1 MSSENYYAIL
11 GVNEKDSQDTIKK
24 SYRKLAKEHHPD
36 KGGDENT
43 FKKISEAYDV
53 LGDENKRSQYDNQR
67 NNPFG
72 GMGGGFN
79 PFEQMFNQQR
89 AQRPQRPSAPDK
101 IIDIMIGVLESYNG
115 SDKHITYQRK
125 HMCDDCS
132 GSGGDRNTCQY
143 CHGNGFVTQKIG
155 TGMFVQMV
163 QSHCN
168 ACNGQG
174 YSYVRVCHS
183 CQGSTTKDKME
194 TLSVKLPHAVDD
206 GQFLKLQGKGDYY
219 KGIYGNLIL
228 RVKVKPDGD
237 FEKFGND
244 LIYNKIFDLKGL
256 KSESF
261 DVPHPQGPLS
271 IKMPPTFDTSKPLR
285 VKSKG
290 FNGGDLFIKLFVKFT
305 R

>member
-1 MSSENYYAIL
+1 MSSENYYTIL

-24 SYRKLAKEHHPD
+24 TYRKLAKEHHPD
-36 KGGDENT
+36 KGGDENL

-53 LGDENKRSQYDNQR
+53 LGDENKRAQYDNQR

-89 AQRPQRPSAPDK
+89 PQRQGAPDK
-101 IIDIMIGVLESYNG
+101 IIDVMVGALESFNG
-115 SDKHITYQRK
+115 SDKQITYQRK
-125 HMCDDCS
+125 HMCDDC
-132 GSGGDRNTCQY
+132 GGKGGDRQTCQY
-143 CHGNGFVTQKIG
+143 CHGNGFITQRIG

-174 YSYVRVCHS
+174 FVYTKVCYT
-183 CQGSTTKDKME
+183 CNGATTQNKVE

-206 GQFLKLQGKGDYY
+206 GQFLKLQGKGDYHN
-219 KGIYGNLIL
+219 GIYGNLIL
-228 RVKVKPDGD
+228 RVKVSPEGD

-244 LIYNKIFDLKGL
+244 LIYNKFFDLNGL
-256 KSESF
+256 KKESF
-261 DVPHPQGPLS
+261 EVPHPQGQLS

-290 FNGGDLFIKLFVKFT
+290 FNEGDLFIKLFVKFA

>member
-1 MSSENYYAIL
+1 MSTDNYYDIL
-11 GVNEKDSQDTIKK
+11 GVDEKDNQDTIKK

-36 KGGDENT
+36 KGGDENL

-53 LGDENKRSQYDNQR
+53 LGDENKRAQYDNQR
-67 NNPFG
+67 NNPFS

-89 AQRPQRPSAPDK
+89 HQRQGAPDK
-101 IIDIMIGVLESYNG
+101 VIDVMVGTLESYNG
-115 SDKHITYQRK
+115 SDKQITYQRK
-125 HMCDDCS
+125 HMCGDCN
-132 GSGGDRNTCQY
+132 GLGGDRLTCQH
-143 CHGNGFVTQKIG
+143 CNGHGFISQRVG

-163 QSHCN
+163 QTHCN

-174 YSYVRVCHS
+174 YSYTRVCHS

-194 TLSVKLPHAVDD
+194 TLNVKLPHGVDD
-206 GQFLKLQGKGDYY
+206 GQFLKLQGKGDFK
-219 KGIYGNLIL
+219 KGMYGNLIL
-228 RVKVKPDGD
+228 RVKINSEND
-237 FEKFGND
+237 FDKFGND
-244 LIYNKIFDLKGL
+244 LIYNKYFDLNDL
-256 KSESF
+256 KTDTIE
-261 DVPHPQGPLS
+261 VPHPQGQLS

>member
-1 MSSENYYAIL
+1 MSQENYYKIL
-11 GVNEKDSQDTIKK
+11 GVNENAKKDDIKK

-36 KGGDENT
+36 KGGDENL

-53 LGDENKRSQYDNQR
+53 LSDDNKRTQYDNQR

-72 GMGGGFN
+72 GNGGFN

-89 AQRPQRPSAPDK
+89 PQRQGAPDK
-101 IIDIMIGVLESYNG
+101 IIEVIVGVLESFNG

-125 HMCDDCS
+125 HMCGDC
-132 GSGGDRNTCQY
+132 GGQGGDRQTCQH
-143 CHGNGFVTQKIG
+143 CHGNGFITQRIG

-174 YSYVRVCHS
+174 YSYTRVCNT
-183 CQGSTTKDKME
+183 CNGATTQDKIE
-194 TLSVKLPHAVDD
+194 TLSIKLPHAVDD
-206 GQFLKLQGKGDYY
+206 GQFLKLQGKGDYRN
-219 KGIYGNLIL
+219 GIYGNLIL
-228 RVKVKPDGD
+228 RVKVAPEGD
-237 FEKFGND
+237 FDKFGSD
-244 LIYNKIFDLKGL
+244 LIYNKYFDLDGL
-256 KSESF
+256 NSESF
-261 DVPHPQGPLS
+261 EVPHPQGSLS
-271 IKMPPTFDTSKPLR
+271 IKIPPTFDTSKPLR